1 MRDHALAYAARG
13 FRVFPCIP
21 GSKEPRVARFYEV
34 ATADPA
40 AVHAMWTDP
49 VTGWALDH
57 NVGVDTSDMIVVDID
72 MKDGRDGMASYM
84 ALDLPLDTLMART
97 PSGGRHAYLSGPSK
111 SLSVG
116 KLGDG
121 LDIRSHHG
129 YVLAPGSVLDP
140 TIPSNKGIGGVY
152 ELDNDVPLAA
162 APASLI
168 AKLDEPRE
176 RAGPATATELDTEFA
191 VARAARYLDTEA
203 PIAIEGAGGDDLTFR
218 VACIVKDMGVS
229 ADTAF
234 DLMAARWNDRCA
246 PPWALDELKQKV
258 DNAFLYALSA
268 AGGQTPAVDLA
279 GVEDIPAPRYVAPE
293 PVDRRWQSH
302 GDPLNLDAT
311 WLFYELLPQ
320 TGVGVLSGPSQGGKT
335 FVLMHLARSLATGK
349 GFFGVEPDD
358 RGGSILLTGE
368 GRRSVL
374 SRMEALGE
382 PDRLPIVAGDI
393 NNLSAEG
400 ALVALAAD
408 LKQQMAL
415 MEAQFGMPV
424 RMVAID
430 TLSASG
436 LLRDENDNSEAGV
449 AMKALS
455 KLSEMLNAF
464 VIVTHHPPKDGKG
477 QRGAGAIFNDV
488 DVVIEITREKTNSIR
503 ELTVTKARDAQQRSL
518 GVFTLIPKELGRDG
532 RGRTVTSCYVS
543 DAPPSQRDLTKTP
556 KHVELLIQSIEWALV
571 EESEQIEG
579 NTCADVDVVKGI
591 FKDRYEGS
599 KDVSNFKRKWDQV
612 LAFAVESGAVTM
624 VPFGGRRYLALP
636 SFG

>member
-1 MRDHALAYAARG
+1 MRDHAVAWAARG

-21 GSKEPRVARFYEV
+21 GAKEPRVKAFYDI
-34 ATADPA
+34 ATSDVD
-40 AVHAMWTDP
+40 AVRDMWTDP

-57 NVGVDTSDMIVVDID
+57 NIGVATDDMIVVDID
-72 MKDGRDGMASYM
+72 MKKGKDGMASYM
-84 ALDLPLDTLMART
+84 ALDLPLDTLMVRT
-97 PSGGRHAYLSGPSK
+97 PTGGRHAYLSGPSK
-111 SLSVG
+111 SLSAG
-116 KLGDG
+116 KIGEG
-121 LDIRSHHG
+121 LDIRSAHG
-129 YVLAPGSVLDP
+129 YVIAPGSIVP
-140 TIPSNKGIGGVY
+140 EGTY
-152 ELDNDVPLAA
+152 EVDNDAPLAA
-162 APASLI
+162 APVELI

-176 RAGPATATELDTEFA
+176 RSGAAAATELDTEFA
-191 VARAARYLDTEA
+191 VARAAKYLDTEA
-203 PIAIEGAGGDDLTFR
+203 PLAVEGMGGDDLTFR
-218 VACIVKDMGVS
+218 VACIVKDMGLS
-229 ADTAF
+229 AEAAF
-234 DLMAARWNDRCA
+234 DLLASRWNDRCS
-246 PPWALDELKQKV
+246 PPWDLDELKQKV

-279 GVEDIPAPRYVAPE
+279 GVAGDVVEPRYVRPE
-293 PVDRRWQSH
+293 PIDRRWQSH
-302 GDPLNLDAT
+302 GDPINFDAT

-358 RGGSILLTGE
+358 KGGSILLTGE

-374 SRMEALGE
+374 NRMEALGE
-382 PDRLPIVAGDI
+382 DDRLPIVAGDI
-393 NNLSAEG
+393 NNLAEPG
-400 ALVALAAD
+400 ALVALAED

-436 LLRDENDNSEAGV
+436 LLRDENDNSEAGI

-503 ELTVTKARDAQQRSL
+503 ELSITKARDAQQRSL
-518 GVFTLIPKELGRDG
+518 GVFTLIPKELGRDS

-543 DAPPSQRDLTKTP
+543 DAPPSQRDLTKSP

-571 EESEQIEG
+571 EEPEEIEG
-579 NTCADVDVVKGI
+579 RTCVDIEIAKNV
-591 FKDRYEGS
+591 FKDRYDGS
-599 KDVSNFKRKWDQV
+599 KDASNFKRKWDQT

-624 VPFGGRRYLALP
+624 IPFGGRRYVALP

>member
-1 MRDHALAYAARG
+1 MRDHAVAWAARG

-21 GSKEPRVARFYEV
+21 GAKEPRVKAFYDV
-34 ATADPA
+34 ATADVD
-40 AVHAMWTDP
+40 AVRAMWTDP
-49 VTGWALDH
+49 VTGWPLDH
-57 NVGVDTSDMIVVDID
+57 NIGVDTTDMIVVDID
-72 MKDGRDGMASYM
+72 MKKGKDGMASYM
-84 ALDLPLDTLMART
+84 ALDLPLDTLIVRT
-97 PSGGRHAYLSGPSK
+97 PTGGRHAYLSGPSK
-111 SLSVG
+111 SLSAG
-116 KLGDG
+116 KIGEG
-121 LDIRSHHG
+121 LDIRSAHG
-129 YVLAPGSVLDP
+129 YVIAPGSIVP
-140 TIPSNKGIGGVY
+140 EGVY
-152 ELDNDVPLAA
+152 EVDNDAPLAA
-162 APASLI
+162 APATLI

-176 RAGPATATELDTEFA
+176 RSGAAAATELDTEFA
-191 VARAARYLDTEA
+191 LARAAKYLETEA
-203 PIAIEGAGGDDLTFR
+203 PLAVEGMGGDDLTFR
-218 VACIVKDMGVS
+218 VACIVKDMGLS
-229 ADTAF
+229 AEAVF
-234 DLMAARWNDRCA
+234 DLMSARWNDRCSPA
-246 PPWALDELKQKV
+246 WDLDELRQKV

-268 AGGQTPAVDLA
+268 AGGQSPAVDLA
-279 GVEDIPAPRYVAPE
+279 GVAGDVVEPRYVLPAPI
-293 PVDRRWQSH
+293 DRRWQSH
-302 GDPLNLDAT
+302 GDPINFDAT

-358 RGGSILLTGE
+358 KGGSILLTGE

-374 SRMEALGE
+374 NRMEALGE
-382 PDRLPIVAGDI
+382 DNRLPIVAGDI
-393 NNLSAEG
+393 NNLAEPG
-400 ALVALAAD
+400 ALVALAED
-408 LKQQMAL
+408 LKTQMAI
-415 MEAQFGMPV
+415 METQFGMPV

-436 LLRDENDNSEAGV
+436 LLRDENDNSEAGI

-503 ELTVTKARDAQQRSL
+503 ELSITKARDAQQRSL
-518 GVFTLIPKELGRDG
+518 GVFTLIPKELGRDS

-556 KHVELLIQSIEWALV
+556 KHVELLVQSIEWALV
-571 EESEQIEG
+571 EDPEEIEG
-579 NTCADVDVVKGI
+579 RTRVDVEIAKGV

-599 KDVSNFKRKWDQV
+599 KDVSNFKRKWDTT

-624 VPFGGRRYLALP
+624 IPFGGRRYVALP
-636 SFG
+636 SFA

>member
-1 MRDHALAYAARG
+1 MRDHAVAWAARG

-21 GSKEPRVARFYEV
+21 GAKEPRVKAFYDIATSDVDAV
-34 ATADPA
+34 A
-40 AVHAMWTDP
+40 AMWTDP
-49 VTGWALDH
+49 VTGWPLDH
-57 NVGVDTSDMIVVDID
+57 NIGVATDEMIVVDID
-72 MKDGRDGMASYM
+72 MKKGKDGMASYM
-84 ALDLPLDTLMART
+84 ALDLPLDTLMVRT
-97 PSGGRHAYLSGPSK
+97 PTGGRHAYLAGPSK
-111 SLSVG
+111 SLSAG
-116 KLGDG
+116 KIGEG
-121 LDIRSHHG
+121 LDIRSAHG
-129 YVLAPGSVLDP
+129 YVIAPGSIVP
-140 TIPSNKGIGGVY
+140 EGTY
-152 ELDNDVPLAA
+152 EIDNDAGMAA
-162 APASLI
+162 APAALI

-176 RAGPATATELDTEFA
+176 RNGAAAATELDTEFA
-191 VARAARYLDTEA
+191 LARAAKYLETEA
-203 PIAIEGAGGDDLTFR
+203 PLAVEGMGGDDLTFR
-218 VACIVKDMGVS
+218 VACIVKDMGLS
-229 ADTAF
+229 AEASF
-234 DLMAARWNDRCA
+234 DLLAAKWNDRCS
-246 PPWALDELKQKV
+246 PPWDLEELRQKV

-268 AGGQTPAVDLA
+268 AGGQSPAVDLA
-279 GVEDIPAPRYVAPE
+279 GVAGDVVEPRYVAPA
-293 PVDRRWQSH
+293 PIDRRWQSH
-302 GDPLNLDAT
+302 GDPINFDAT

-358 RGGSILLTGE
+358 KGGSILLTGE

-374 SRMEALGE
+374 NRMEALGE
-382 PDRLPIVAGDI
+382 DDRLPIVAGDI
-393 NNLSAEG
+393 NNLAEPG

-408 LKQQMAL
+408 LKEQMAL

-424 RMVAID
+424 RMIAID

-436 LLRDENDNSEAGV
+436 LLRDENDNSEAGI

-503 ELTVTKARDAQQRSL
+503 ELSITKARDAQQRSL
-518 GVFTLIPKELGRDG
+518 GVFTLIPKELGRDS

-571 EESEQIEG
+571 EEPEEIEG
-579 NTCADVDVVKGI
+579 RTCVDIEIAKNV
-591 FKDRYEGS
+591 FKDRYDGS
-599 KDVSNFKRKWDQV
+599 KDVSNFKRKWEQV

-624 VPFGGRRYLALP
+624 IPFGGRRYVALP
-636 SFG
+636 SFA

>member
-21 GSKEPRVARFYEV
+21 GSKEPRVKRFYEA
-34 ATADPA
+34 ATAERD

-57 NVGVDTSDMIVVDID
+57 NIGVDTTGMIVVDID
-72 MKDGRDGMASYM
+72 MKDGKDGMAAYL
-84 ALDLPLDTLMART
+84 ALDLPLDTLTVRS

-116 KLGDG
+116 KLGEG

-140 TIPSNKGIGGVY
+140 ALPANKGVGGLY
-152 ELDNDVPLAA
+152 TLDNDAPLAV

-176 RAGPATATELDTEFA
+176 RSGASAATDLDSEFA
-191 VARAARYLDTEA
+191 IARAAKYLRDEA
-203 PIAIEGAGGDDLTFR
+203 PIAIEGAGGDDTTFR
-218 VACIVKDMGVS
+218 VACIVKDMGLS
-229 ADTAF
+229 AEATF
-234 DLMAARWNDRCA
+234 DALATHWNERCA
-246 PPWALDELKQKV
+246 PAWDHDELRQKV
-258 DNAFLYALSA
+258 ENVFLYALSA
-268 AGGQTPAVDLA
+268 AGGQSPAVDFS
-279 GVEDIPAPRYVAPE
+279 GVEPDPPRYIRPE
-293 PVDRRWQSH
+293 PIDRRWQQH
-302 GDPLNLDAT
+302 GDALDLDAT

-349 GFFGVEPDD
+349 GFFGIEPDD
-358 RGGSILLTGE
+358 CGGSILLTGE

-382 PDRLPIVAGDI
+382 EDRLPIISGDI
-393 NNLSAEG
+393 TNLSAPG
-400 ALVALAAD
+400 ALDALYAD
-408 LKQQMAL
+408 LRLKIDAMR
-415 MEAQFGMPV
+415 EEFGMPV

-455 KLSEMLNAF
+455 KLSELLNVF
-464 VIVTHHPPKDGKG
+464 IIVTHHPPKDGRG

-488 DVVIEITREKTNSIR
+488 DVVIEIIREKTNSIR
-503 ELTVTKARDAQQRSL
+503 ELSVTKARDAQQRSL
-518 GVFTLIPKELGRDG
+518 GVFTLIPRELGRDS
-532 RGRTVTSCYVS
+532 RGRVVSSCYVS
-543 DAPPSQRDLTKTP
+543 DAPPSQRDLTKAP
-556 KHVELLIQSIEWALV
+556 KHVETLIQSIEWAIV
-571 EESEQIEG
+571 EESECIEG
-579 NTCADVDVVKGI
+579 RDCVDVDVVKGI
-591 FKDRYEGS
+591 FKDRYDGS
-599 KDVSNFKRKWDQV
+599 KDVSNFKKKWDQT

-636 SFG
+636 SFA

>member
-1 MRDHALAYAARG
+1 MRDHAVAWAARG

-21 GSKEPRVARFYEV
+21 GAKEPRVKAFYEV
-34 ATADPA
+34 ATSDVD
-40 AVHAMWTDP
+40 AVREMWTDP

-57 NVGVDTSDMIVVDID
+57 NIGVATDEMIVVDID
-72 MKDGRDGMASYM
+72 MKKGKDGMASYM
-84 ALDLPLDTLMART
+84 ALDLPLDTLMVRT
-97 PSGGRHAYLSGPSK
+97 PTGGRHAYLSGPSK
-111 SLSVG
+111 SLSAG
-116 KLGDG
+116 KIGEG
-121 LDIRSHHG
+121 LDIRSAHG
-129 YVLAPGSVLDP
+129 YVIAPGSIVP
-140 TIPSNKGIGGVY
+140 EGTY
-152 ELDNDVPLAA
+152 EVDNDAPLAA
-162 APASLI
+162 APPALI

-176 RAGPATATELDTEFA
+176 RSGAAAATELDTEFA
-191 VARAARYLDTEA
+191 LARAAKYLETEA
-203 PIAIEGAGGDDLTFR
+203 PLAVEGAGGDDLTFR
-218 VACIVKDMGVS
+218 VACIVKDMGLS
-229 ADTAF
+229 AEAAF
-234 DLMAARWNDRCA
+234 DLLAERWNDRCS
-246 PPWALDELKQKV
+246 PPWDLEELRQKV

-268 AGGQTPAVDLA
+268 AGGQSPAVDLA
-279 GVEDIPAPRYVAPE
+279 GVAEGVVAPRYVAPA
-293 PVDRRWQSH
+293 PIDRRWQSH
-302 GDPLNLDAT
+302 GDSINFDAT

-358 RGGSILLTGE
+358 KGGSILLTGE

-374 SRMEALGE
+374 NRMEALGE
-382 PDRLPIVAGDI
+382 DDRLPIIAGDI
-393 NNLSAEG
+393 SNLAEPG

-408 LKQQMAL
+408 LKEQMAI
-415 MEAQFGMPV
+415 MEAQFGVPV

-503 ELTVTKARDAQQRSL
+503 ELSITKARDAQQRSL
-518 GVFTLIPKELGRDG
+518 GVFTLTPKELGRDS

-543 DAPPSQRDLTKTP
+543 DAPPSQRDLTKSP

-571 EESEQIEG
+571 DEPEEIEG
-579 NTCADVDVVKGI
+579 RTCVDIEIAKSA
-591 FKDRYEGS
+591 FKERYDGS
-599 KDVSNFKRKWDQV
+599 KDVSNFKRKWDQT

-624 VPFGGRRYLALP
+624 IPFGGRRYVALP